1 MPDNLLSRHMLKEE
15 FATAANNRFEA
26 LHVEH
31 DESQTT
37 VDELNEQVEGGLR
50 RAWNEARAAHQ
61 EPSEMVEPPAQRK
74 LAALR
79 AEVDQCEHD
88 LRACI
93 KVQAERK
100 SNAAAPQ
107 VAGTKGRERKERKA
121 ANSALKTATEK
132 LERHRRLLHGNSMA
146 MRRRNMPLKF
156 WRDLKALGHDP
167 GAPTAPARAVITD
180 RQTDAKGKLVTTNKK
195 RCLQRMREDRQEVY
209 SNKRVR
215 SSACNESIDDAVAA
229 MHIIN
234 STEVAKE
241 GNELDAASAAARSAA
256 DAWSLAA
263 DECDERRDLTT
274 ALATARAQLQSDEH
288 PCNRVVSQYKE
299 EVEHSRRPLTRDEVI
314 KACAT
319 MGDVGPGTDGLPPA
333 MMQRIG
339 DGATV
344 EAVHALFQRCWRTGT
359 LPTSWQEHRTIFLFK
374 KGDPFHLGNYRGIS
388 IDQLLL
394 KLWTLVVQARAEEL
408 LETTRGLSF
417 MQGGF
422 RRQRGPPESIFTL
435 TEAVRAA
442 TLQGRKVEIV
452 FVDVKMAYDSVLHPL
467 LFYRCAMKG
476 IGGPL
481 LSAVQAL
488 YSGAV
493 SRVDANGELLPA
505 VRLLRGVLQ
514 GNSLSPLLF
523 NVYLEFVISELCRIE
538 GRRFV
543 GLWLPASTAAAD
555 ASRATQNDYLPC
567 LFFADDGALLESDH
581 DTLQRMVDRLTECL
595 DASGLEINVKK
606 TKWMVVPPACTNEDG
621 YKRLK
626 DEALKAP
633 INVAGAAVEL
643 VDEFDYLGARIWWR
657 WNWQKAWALAT
668 HRARKCYFGAL
679 RGGWFRRAGSMATQL
694 EYARAKIF
702 CHFNYVAALA
712 GTGGCKSSAP
722 WKQCTDIVTWT
733 LRTIAGVPRGNET
746 ALRIEAG
753 VWAEGA
759 QFDMLLLRM
768 RSKFDTMPL
777 DSSYVRAM
785 CLSRAT
791 THAAALTEPDECH
804 SNVNNLHRRTWW
816 QELVAASRRFV
827 VDIDDPELV
836 TAQVW
841 RNDQW
846 RVIPQLGAGAVVQQQ
861 ERVRLICTPRDGEA
875 APTGDLVV
883 NVTCWHLPDGT
894 CRSMAVG
901 TWTQQ
906 LKDATYAALRARG
919 NAHRNIHVQSFLL
932 DQVRNSTRLK
942 AWAGTISGSH
952 MQPYWHLGDAHT
964 AQWLLRVR
972 FDSCPNE
979 DCFRF
984 APHGPGLPR
993 IADYRLRACYL
1004 CSCIHAL
1011 APHVFWPESLEHVLL
1026 KCDHDRIRAR
1036 RTELR
1041 NKLRALA
1048 TEHNVVK
1055 LTRGIDAPDFD
1066 DDTALLTTMQLC
1078 TGVGYTAV
1086 TQRHAIVP
1094 TRSFRH
1100 GGTNAVAV
1108 AQSMRAAP
1116 QHTRNV
1122 AVAAATIAWM
1132 RPLIDDWQD
1141 ALREPRRGVPPHQTP
1156 GYRLAQTVARF
1167 AKCVF
1172 AERRVALSAA
1182 PLADEF
1188 QLRARDPCAGNN
1200 RSQQSQQPQQRRQQH
1215 GVRPAHAT
1223 VLSPSTHAP
1232 LAPQPPPC
1240 GAPPGVAVIGGANRS
1255 YRSRV
1260 ISLVT
1265 AAPSGSSRDDHIESR
1280 DTTPQPRRLLSIATR
1295 SSGNQTGD
1303 EPG

>member
-1 MPDNLLSRHMLKEE
+1 MLKEE
-15 FATAANNRFEA
+15 FATAANNMFEA
-26 LHVEH
+26 LRVEQ
-31 DESQTT
+31 DGSQAT
-37 VDELNEQVEGGLR
+37 VDELNDQVEGGLR

-61 EPSEMVEPPAQRK
+61 EPAEWTASPTQLK
-74 LAALR
+74 LGTLR
-79 AEVDQCEHD
+79 AKVEQCERE

-93 KVQAERK
+93 KAQADRK
-100 SNAAAPQ
+100 SSKTPP
-107 VAGTKGRERKERKA
+107 VAGTKGKERKERKT
-121 ANSALKTATEK
+121 ANSALKTATEQ
-132 LERHRRLLHGNSMA
+132 LERHKRLLHGNALNMS
-146 MRRRNMPLKF
+146 RRNMPLKF
-156 WRDLKALGHDP
+156 WRDLRALGQDP
-167 GAPTAPARAVITD
+167 GAPTTPARAIITD

-195 RCLQRMREDRQEVY
+195 RCLQLMREDREEVY

-215 SSACNESIDDAVAA
+215 SVACNESIDDAVAA

-234 STEVAKE
+234 SSEVAKE

-256 DAWSLAA
+256 DAWSLASE
-263 DECDERRDLTT
+263 ECGERRDLTA
-274 ALATARAQLQSDEH
+274 ALATAQAQLQSDEH
-288 PCNRVVSQYKE
+288 PRNRIEAQYKD
-299 EVEHSRRPLTRDEVI
+299 EVDHSRRPLTRDEI
-314 KACAT
+314 SKACAM
-319 MGDVGPGTDGLPPA
+319 MGDVGPGTDGLLPA
-333 MMQRIG
+333 MMQRLS

-344 EAVHALFQRCWRTGT
+344 EAVHALFQKCWRTGT

-408 LETTRGLSF
+408 LESTRGLSF

-435 TEAVRAA
+435 TEAVRTA
-442 TLQGRKVEIV
+442 TRQGRKVEIV

-467 LFYRCAMKG
+467 LFYRCAKKG

-493 SRVDANGELLPA
+493 SRVDANGDLLPA

-543 GLWLPASTAAAD
+543 GLWLPTPTAAAD
-555 ASRATQNDYLPC
+555 ASRATQEDYLPC

-581 DTLQRMVDRLTECL
+581 NTLQRMVDRLTECL

-606 TKWMVVPPACTNEDG
+606 TKWMVVPPAWTNDDG
-621 YKRLK
+621 YKRIK
-626 DEALKAP
+626 EEALESP

-679 RGGWFRRAGSMATQL
+679 RGGWFRRAGSMSAQL

-722 WKQCTDIVTWT
+722 WKQCTNIVTWT

-753 VWAEGA
+753 VWEEGS

-768 RSKFDTMPL
+768 RSKFDTMSP

-785 CLSRAT
+785 CLSRAST
-791 THAAALTEPDECH
+791 PAAAVAEPDEFN
-804 SNVNNLHRRTWW
+804 SSIDNLHRRTWW
-816 QELVAASRRFV
+816 QELVAASRRFRI
-827 VDIDDPELV
+827 DLDDPDLV

-841 RNDQW
+841 RNEQW
-846 RVIPQLGAGAVVQQQ
+846 NIVPQLGAGAVVQQR

-875 APTGDLVV
+875 APIGELAED
-883 NVTCWHLPDGT
+883 VTCWHVP
-894 CRSMAVG
+894 VG
-901 TWTQQ
+901 TSRATALGVWTQQ

-919 NAHRNIHVQSFLL
+919 NAHRNIHVQAFLL
-932 DQVRNSTRLK
+932 DQVRNNTRLK
-942 AWAGTISGSH
+942 TWAGTVSGSCR
-952 MQPYWHLGDAHT
+952 QPYWDLGDAHT

-984 APHGPGLPR
+984 APHGPDLPR

-1004 CSCIHAL
+1004 CPCIHAH
-1011 APHVFWPESLEHVLL
+1011 APFVFWPESLEHVLL
-1026 KCDHDRIRAR
+1026 KCEHDRLHAR

-1041 NKLRALA
+1041 GKLRALA
-1048 TEHNVVK
+1048 AEHYVAE
-1055 LTRGIDAPDFD
+1055 LTRDIAAPDFD

-1078 TGVGYTAV
+1078 TGVGYSAI

-1094 TRSFRH
+1094 SRSFRH
-1100 GGTNAVAV
+1100 GGTNAIAV
-1108 AQSMRAAP
+1108 AQSLRAAP

-1122 AVAAATIAWM
+1122 GVAVATVAWM
-1132 RPLIDDWQD
+1132 RPLLDDWQD
-1141 ALREPRRGVPPHQTP
+1141 VLRDPRRRVPPHQTP
-1156 GYRLAQTVARF
+1156 GYRLAQMVARF

-1172 AERRVALSAA
+1172 AERRVALSAS
-1182 PLADEF
+1182 PLADDF
-1188 QLRARDPCAGNN
+1188 LQRARDPRTDNN
-1200 RSQQSQQPQQRRQQH
+1200 RPHHSQQQQQQQQH
-1215 GVRPAHAT
+1215 NACPARAT
-1223 VLSPSTHAP
+1223 APSPNTSAP
-1232 LAPQPPPC
+1232 PRSPAS
-1240 GAPPGVAVIGGANRS
+1240 GAPPGAAVIGGTNRS

-1265 AAPSGSSRDDHIESR
+1265 APPSGSSRADRTESH
-1280 DTTPQPRRLLSIATR
+1280 DTTPQPRRLLSIVTH
-1295 SSGNQTGD
+1295 SFGNQTGD